1 MAIVWEFTIISEKAI
16 SLEIFNRIS
25 KEYEN
30 VVKVMAIFSIDD
42 WGWTNQQKLENIS
55 EIKEKLN
62 NGKIIIVEMQSKPWK
77 SLGMYVE
84 KEEAY
89 IYTFWINTEGV
100 PELDVDQITNVN
112 KKYYNQV
119 FHILDRLIKEYN
131 FPLDYIAIG
140 MESEIQYCA
149 DINKMISN
157 SNNVIAWLTKNNN
170 NVVLPE
176 NLERYKVTE
185 ELDAIVARL

>member
-100 PELDVDQITNVN
+100 PELDVDQITNAN